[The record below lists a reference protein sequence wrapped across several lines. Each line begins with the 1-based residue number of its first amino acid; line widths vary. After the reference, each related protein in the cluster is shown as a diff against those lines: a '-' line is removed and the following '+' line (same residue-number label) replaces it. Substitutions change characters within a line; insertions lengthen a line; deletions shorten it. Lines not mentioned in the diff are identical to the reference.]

1 MYEPMQDDHVFP
13 RLIFVLTEDG
23 DPNHAINAELAV
35 VNNLM
40 TSFPG
45 HIFLSRSTF
54 ILTELFQPRDL
65 MEWANVYR
73 NIVNIADA
81 VYGHGDDDA
90 IEAHPLVHYA
100 YDLNCPVVKD
110 PWDLGL
116 FLTAADAE

>member
-1 MYEPMQDDHVFP
+1 MEQDAFWRV
-13 RLIFVLTEDG
+13 IFVLTEDG
-23 DPNHAINAELAV
+23 DPNHAINSELAV

-65 MEWANVYR
+65 TEWANVYR
-73 NIVNIADA
+73 NIVNIADV
-81 VYGHGDDDA
+81 VYGHGDEEA
-90 IEAHPLVHYA
+90 IMTHPLVCYA
-100 YDLNCPVVKD
+100 YDIAVPVVRD